1 LSPSQLAAPTPRA
14 ATGAFA
20 IAPISRLTPGDE
32 ALVSAFPSRLLADL
46 QTLLG
51 QVEHTIAANS
61 VLISEGKPLD
71 LAKVDKAVVSL
82 THIAE
87 AHYRLERRHIPA
99 PPGDP
104 LLPDEPT
111 AAHLPHLAALQ
122 ASLQAMPLPKFMTDE
137 FPPDHPRYT
146 GPAPA
151 STQSSTKSS
160 TSSAPVAPCHPHA
173 SASPSAPASTQY
185 STQSSTHYPATTLSP
200 TPTFVPDPNPEFDY
214 DHDYDFDFD
223 FDFDINADLAA
234 DRAFRAAIAPDV
246 FPEYAAPAPAPSST
260 AQSIFLSASTSSSAP
275 TSSASPAAPISA
287 SDLAAAPAQDR
298 PCDLAPSPAPNAS
311 PNPSI
316 ASAPESTLHSPQAL
330 EHNLDLLLA
339 GQASCCITTRLN
351 HLGDTMPP

>member
-1 LSPSQLAAPTPRA
+1 LSPSELAAPTPRA

-20 IAPISRLTPGDE
+20 IAPISRLTPGDQ

-61 VLISEGKPLD
+61 ALISEGKSLD

-151 STQSSTKSS
+151 STQSSTQSS
-160 TSSAPVAPCHPHA
+160 TSSAPVAPRHPHA
-173 SASPSAPASTQY
+173 SASPSAPDSTQY

-200 TPTFVPDPNPEFDY
+200 TPALAPDPNPEFEY
-214 DHDYDFDFD
+214 DDD
-223 FDFDINADLAA
+223 FDFDIDADLAA

-246 FPEYAAPAPAPSST
+246 FPDYATPTPPCSST
-260 AQSIFLSASTSSSAP
+260 AQPASTS
-275 TSSASPAAPISA
+275 SA
-287 SDLAAAPAQDR
+287 SDLAAAPAHGQASTPDS
-298 PCDLAPSPAPNAS
+298 DLAPDPE
-311 PNPSI
+311 
-316 ASAPESTLHSPQAL
+316 SAPYSPQAL

-339 GQASCCITTRLN
+339 GQASCCITTRIN

>member
-122 ASLQAMPLPKFMTDE
+122 ASLRAMPLPKFMTDE

-298 PCDLAPSPAPNAS
+298 PCDLAPAHGQASTPDSDLAPD
-311 PNPSI
+311 PE
-316 ASAPESTLHSPQAL
+316 SAPYSPQAI

-339 GQASCCITTRLN
+339 GQASCCITTRVN